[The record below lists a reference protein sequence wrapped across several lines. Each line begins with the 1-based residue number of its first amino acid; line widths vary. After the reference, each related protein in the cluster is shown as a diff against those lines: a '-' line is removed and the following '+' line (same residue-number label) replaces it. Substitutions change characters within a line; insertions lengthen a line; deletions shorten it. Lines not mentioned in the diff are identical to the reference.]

1 MKQEVDDYRPNR
13 RIPCCQLLVKCM
25 GCRGRVD
32 LEHRVN
38 LQGTKEPSI
47 YFTLTR
53 TAEPEGIKNAES
65 YVTSPFW
72 PIRKTFSTSVGQL
85 IPMVV

>member
-1 MKQEVDDYRPNR
+1 MKQEVDDYKPCRG
-13 RIPCCQLLVKCM
+13 IPCCQLLVKCV
-25 GCRGRVD
+25 GCKRRVD

-53 TAEPEGIKNAES
+53 TAEPEGIKNAEN
-65 YVTSPFW
+65 YAMRPVWHIF
-72 PIRKTFSTSVGQL
+72 KTFSTIVGQL